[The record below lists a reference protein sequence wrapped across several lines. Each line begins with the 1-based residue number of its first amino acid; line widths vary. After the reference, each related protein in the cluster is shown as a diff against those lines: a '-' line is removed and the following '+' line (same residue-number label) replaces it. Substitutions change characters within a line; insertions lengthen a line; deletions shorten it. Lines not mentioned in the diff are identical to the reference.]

1 MDPRSAPFLFV
12 FPFLSRII
20 FAPPAHNVIVA
31 FWNKRG
37 DGMSALIDMQGIC
50 KRYTAGGQTVRAL
63 DGVDFAVQAGE
74 MVAIL
79 GPSGSGKSTL
89 MNVLGCLDVP
99 DAGRYQLAG
108 QAVDKMSEGQLSRVR
123 GRTVGFVFQGFH
135 LLPGLTARENVEL
148 PLLYRGVPERRR
160 RALVEDS
167 LRQVG
172 LAGRMEHRPAQLSGG
187 QQQRG
192 AIARAIAGQPP
203 VLLAD
208 EPTGNLDT
216 AAGRE
221 IMGLLQQLHAGGHT
235 VVIIT
240 HDPRIGAACPRRV
253 VMEDGRLR
261 EE

>member
-1 MDPRSAPFLFV
+1 MET
-12 FPFLSRII
+12 
-20 FAPPAHNVIVA
+20 
-31 FWNKRG
+31 
-37 DGMSALIDMQGIC
+37 LIEMQNIS
-50 KRYTAGGQTVRAL
+50 KRYMVGGQTVNAL
-63 DGVDFAVQAGE
+63 QGVNFSVRPGE

-89 MNVLGCLDVP
+89 MNLLGCLDTP
-99 DAGRYQLAG
+99 TSGRYRLAG
-108 QAVDKMSEGQLSRVR
+108 QAVDAMTEGQLSRVR

-135 LLPGLTARENVEL
+135 LLPGLTAWENVEQ
-148 PLLYRGVPERRR
+148 PLIYRGVPERKRR
-160 RALVEDS
+160 RLVEES

-172 LAGRMEHRPAQLSGG
+172 LGARMEHYPSQLSGG
-187 QQQRG
+187 QQQRV
-192 AIARAIAGQPP
+192 AIARAIAGRPP
-203 VLLAD
+203 MLLAD

-216 AAGRE
+216 ASGRE
-221 IMGLLQQLHAGGHT
+221 VMDILRRLHGQGHT